1 MSDLK
6 EYVVTL
12 HSRESLD
19 DFYTDMETEG
29 GTVYIPNRRVEVS
42 NRRPNSRNT
51 HYYLTDQE
59 AEQLRNDPRVLAVE
73 LLPEQLGLAIRPA
86 YEQTSTNW
94 DKSANNNSD
103 YRNWGLI
110 RVVEGSQR
118 SNWGSNSTAT
128 QTGTIVI
135 NSAGRN
141 VDIVV
146 VDGHFN
152 PSHPEFAAAADGSGG
167 TRVNQY
173 NWFQH
178 NPTVTGGSAGTYVYT
193 PYVDGANASRTD
205 DNDHGAHVAGIVAGN
220 THGWARAANLYN
232 INPYS
237 TNPNVFNALY
247 IFDYIRAFHNAK
259 TVNPQTGRTNPTIV
273 NNSWGYFYE
282 IPISGIQSVNY
293 RGNVVLSGGNLNSA
307 SLATYGIIND
317 GVTAVIP
324 ARYYALDADVEDAI
338 QDGIIMVGAAGNNS
352 MKIDVDG
359 GADYNNYF
367 TYNFNNIYYHEGTSP
382 GTSPGSISVGAIS
395 TLVSEPKASYSNC
408 GPRVDIYA
416 PGSFIMSSINRTDQG
431 VVDSRNASYN
441 IQKFSGTSMASPQV
455 AGVLACMM
463 EIYPNMSQQQ
473 AMQYI
478 LGYAK
483 TSQITDTAGNYT
495 DFSSLQGSENKYL
508 FYSRERALSGTTWPK
523 TNYLV
528 RPLSGVLYPRYK
540 IKK

>member
-1 MSDLK
+1 MADLK

-12 HSRESLD
+12 HSHQSLD
-19 DFYTDMETEG
+19 DFYTDMEDEG

-51 HYYLTDQE
+51 HYYLSDLE

-73 LLPEQLGLAIRPA
+73 LLPEQLGLTVRPA
-86 YEQTSTNW
+86 YEQTSSNW
-94 DKSANNNSD
+94 DKSTSNNSA
-103 YRNWGLI
+103 YKNWGLL
-110 RVVEGSQR
+110 RVVEGAQR
-118 SNWGSNSTAT
+118 ANWGSNGTAS
-128 QTGTIVI
+128 QTGTILI

-152 PSHPEFAAAADGSGG
+152 PNHPEFAVAADGSGG
-167 TRVNQY
+167 SRVNQY

-178 NPTVTGGSAGTYVYT
+178 NPTVTGGSVGTYVYT
-193 PYVDGANASRTD
+193 PYVDGSSVSRTD

-220 THGWARAANLYN
+220 TQGWARAANLYN

-259 TVNPQTGRTNPTIV
+259 QTNLQLGRKNPTII

-293 RGNVVLSGGNLNSA
+293 RGNVVLSGGNLSSA
-307 SLATYGIIND
+307 NLAAYGIIND

-338 QDGIIMVGAAGNNS
+338 QDGIIVVGAAGNNS
-352 MKIDVDG
+352 MKMDISG
-359 GADYNNYF
+359 GLDYDNYF
-367 TYNFNNIYYHEGTSP
+367 VYSSSNIYYHEGTSP
-382 GTSPGSISVGAIS
+382 GTSPGSITVGAVS
-395 TLVSEPKASYSNC
+395 TLINETKASYSNC

-416 PGSFIMSSINRTDQG
+416 PGSYIMSSINRTDQG
-431 VVDSRNASYN
+431 VVDPRNSGYN

-455 AGVLACMM
+455 AGVLACML
-463 EIYPNMSQQQ
+463 EIYPNMTQQQ
-473 AMQYI
+473 AIQYV

-483 TSQITDTAGNYT
+483 TSQITDTAGSYT
-495 DFSSLQGSENKYL
+495 DFSSLQGSANKYL

-523 TNYLV
+523 SNFFV
-528 RPLSGVLYPRYK
+528 RPTTGVLYPRYK
-540 IKK
+540 TKK

>member
-59 AEQLRNDPRVLAVE
+59 AEQLRNDSRVLAVE

-103 YRNWGLI
+103 YRNWGLL

-118 SNWGSNSTAT
+118 SNWGSNGTAT
-128 QTGTIVI
+128 QIGTIVI

-483 TSQITDTAGNYT
+483 SSQITDTAGNYT

-523 TNYLV
+523 TNYFV